1 MDPCENCT
9 DTIPPVFEGIE
20 TFIVGECG
28 ELSIEELG
36 ISATDNCGEVTITFE
51 DIKFSPGCLG
61 TIQRTYTATD
71 ICGNIT
77 TAIQIID
84 LTNENGPIME
94 CPEDESFECITDVPA
109 PVEPIVS
116 HGCDLEIVSLELN
129 ETTEG
134 DNCALVIT
142 REWTAMDAC
151 GGIST
156 CVQTIT
162 VMDTTAPGVPD
173 VVPGP
178 LTVPCLDDIPAA
190 EVLTAPDNCSG
201 PITGVL
207 EEEEVPGDCPNSL
220 ILTRTWTF
228 TDACGNASALMQ
240 TITVEDTEAPT
251 APEVPMDLTVQCDEI
266 PAPEVLTATDNCGD
280 EIIGV
285 LEEVETE
292 GDCPNNFV
300 LTRTWTFT
308 DECGNVSQSTQT
320 ITVEDTEAPIA
331 PTNLEDIQVQCA
343 ADVPAAEVLTA
354 TDNCSDPI
362 TGVLEEV
369 ETAGDCPNSFVL
381 TRTWTFTDECGNVSQ
396 STQTI
401 IVEDTEAP
409 NAPANP
415 EDVQVQCATDVP
427 APVTLT
433 ATDNCSDPITGVL
446 IEEGI
451 AGDCPNNFVITR
463 TWIFTD
469 ECGNVSQSTQ
479 TVTVEDTEAPNAP
492 ANPEDVQAQCAT
504 DVPAAVVLTACLLY
518 TSPSPRDATLS
529 RMPSSA

>member
-1 MDPCENCT
+1 M
-9 DTIPPVFEGIE
+9 
-20 TFIVGECG
+20 
-28 ELSIEELG
+28 
-36 ISATDNCGEVTITFE
+36 
-51 DIKFSPGCLG
+51 
-61 TIQRTYTATD
+61 
-71 ICGNIT
+71 
-77 TAIQIID
+77 
-84 LTNENGPIME
+84 
-94 CPEDESFECITDVPA
+94 
-109 PVEPIVS
+109 
-116 HGCDLEIVSLELN
+116 
-129 ETTEG
+129 
-134 DNCALVIT
+134 
-142 REWTAMDAC
+142 
-151 GGIST
+151 
-156 CVQTIT
+156 
-162 VMDTTAPGVPD
+162 
-173 VVPGP
+173 
-178 LTVPCLDDIPAA
+178 
-190 EVLTAPDNCSG
+190 
-201 PITGVL
+201 
-207 EEEEVPGDCPNSL
+207 

-292 GDCPNNFV
+292 GDCPNSFV

-320 ITVEDTEAPIA
+320 ITVEDTEAP
-331 PTNLEDIQVQCA
+331 
-343 ADVPAAEVLTA
+343 
-354 TDNCSDPI
+354 
-362 TGVLEEV
+362 
-369 ETAGDCPNSFVL
+369 
-381 TRTWTFTDECGNVSQ
+381 
-396 STQTI
+396 
-401 IVEDTEAP
+401 

-427 APVTLT
+427 AAEVLT

-492 ANPEDVQAQCAT
+492 ANPEDVQVQCAT
-504 DVPAAVVLTACLLY
+504 DVPVAEVLTATDNCSDPITGCLLY
-518 TSPSPRDATLS
+518 TSPSPRDGLLS